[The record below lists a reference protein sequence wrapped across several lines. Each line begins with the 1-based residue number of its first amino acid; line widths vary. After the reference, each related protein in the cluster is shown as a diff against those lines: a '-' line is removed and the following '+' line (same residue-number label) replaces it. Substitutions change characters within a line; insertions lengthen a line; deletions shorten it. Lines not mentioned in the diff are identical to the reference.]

1 MKVGPVNLCAIFT
14 IKSFMQKKKNLCTL
28 TKIVNAAT

>member
-14 IKSFMQKKKNLCTL
+14 IKSFMQKKKFYVHLQ
-28 TKIVNAAT
+28 KS